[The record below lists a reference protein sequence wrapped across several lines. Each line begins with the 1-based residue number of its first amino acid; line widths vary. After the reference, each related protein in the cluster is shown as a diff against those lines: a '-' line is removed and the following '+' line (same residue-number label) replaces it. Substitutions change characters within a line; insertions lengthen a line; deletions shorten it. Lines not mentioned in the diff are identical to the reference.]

1 MAEEPSLQ
9 AEGRAHDDY
18 DQPVAVEDEEEEREE
33 EEAEVDGEEEE
44 EEEEEEGEEETSELS
59 DIDST
64 SVSESESDDDGAHS
78 ISENLIKGV
87 FENGRR
93 YCNDTYFM
101 PNDEA
106 EQTRLNIVHQ
116 IFLILLDGELTKA
129 PVPKGAS
136 RILDVGTGPGD
147 WAIEMGELYPD
158 AEIIATDISIFDG
171 GPGRFGLPNVHFQL
185 DDAEEEWTYHEPFD
199 LIHMRGLSGAFRDW
213 NAVYKQAFKHLKAG
227 GYIEVSESDPAAD
240 ITNIPN
246 APPNSYFS
254 ILMSA
259 MRNTADAA
267 GFPRGRDHL
276 RPSALTSVGFV
287 DVRVHDI
294 TVPVGTWPQDPRQ
307 KTLGKMAL
315 IGLLEGL
322 EARSLRQLTA
332 TGKWTADEVRDLCEK
347 AKREIVAAEGMTV
360 SVRFVTGRKPMS
372 YAPYRIRHRRKM
384 DQLFRE
390 LQLK

>member
-1 MAEEPSLQ
+1 MAEEPSFP

-18 DQPVAVEDEEEEREE
+18 DELAEIDDEEEE
-33 EEAEVDGEEEE
+33 
-44 EEEEEEGEEETSELS
+44 ETEELS
-59 DIDST
+59 DSDSA
-64 SVSESESDDDGAHS
+64 SASESECDESDEYDDDGVHS
-78 ISENLIKGV
+78 ITSTRSENLIKGV
-87 FENGRR
+87 VENGRR
-93 YCNDTYFM
+93 YCNDAYYM
-101 PNDEA
+101 PNDDA

-116 IFLILLDGELTKA
+116 LFLILLDGELTKA
-129 PVPKGAS
+129 PVPEGAS

-147 WAIEMGELYPD
+147 WAVEMGEQYPN
-158 AEIIATDISIFDG
+158 AEIIATDISVFDG
-171 GPGRFGLPNVHFQL
+171 GLGRFGLPNVHFQL

-199 LIHMRGLSGAFRDW
+199 LIHMRGLSGAFRNW

-227 GYIEVSESDPAAD
+227 GYIEVSDSDPAAD
-240 ITNIPN
+240 ITNFPN
-246 APPNSYFS
+246 APPNSYFN
-254 ILMSA
+254 ILISA

-287 DVRVHDI
+287 DVRVYDI
-294 TVPVGTWPQDPRQ
+294 TVPVGTWPEDPRQ

-347 AKREIVAAEGMTV
+347 VKREVVAAEGITV
-360 SVRFVTGRKPMS
+360 TVRFLTGRKPMS
-372 YAPYRIRHRRKM
+372 YAPYRLKHRRKM
-384 DQLFRE
+384 DQLLRE
-390 LQLK
+390 LQLEQ